1 MCTGRHHLFLFRL
14 RAPHGITTLDAMTSY
29 LPTHLRGIVTE
40 YIDATTT
47 AADTNQS
54 AALTL
59 DDDAHLI
66 DAHLTGK
73 WDDDDREHSRNAH
86 QTIRTLLETT
96 SPEELAPVRDELS
109 LAAEHLL
116 GHAG

>member
-1 MCTGRHHLFLFRL
+1 
-14 RAPHGITTLDAMTSY
+14 MTSY

-66 DAHLTGK
+66 DAHLTGN
-73 WDDDDREHSRNAH
+73 WDDDDREHEKHAH

-96 SPEELAPVRDELS
+96 SDDELAPVRDELS

>member
-40 YIDATTT
+40 YIDATTP
-47 AADTNQS
+47 AADTTPP

-59 DDDAHLI
+59 GADAPLI
-66 DAHLTGK
+66 DAHLTGN

-96 SPEELAPVRDELS
+96 SPDELAPVRDELS

>member
-1 MCTGRHHLFLFRL
+1 
-14 RAPHGITTLDAMTSY
+14 MTSY
-29 LPTHLRGIVTE
+29 LPTHLRGIVSE

-86 QTIRTLLETT
+86 QTIRTLLE
-96 SPEELAPVRDELS
+96 
-109 LAAEHLL
+109 
-116 GHAG
+116 